1 MTAPLKAIDGNADL
15 PALMTELA
23 ARARAAARV
32 LALASPEQKNRALEA
47 MERAIRANAAAILAA
62 NAEDVAEVRAGGA
75 TSAFID
81 RLTLTQARID
91 AMADGIATVREIAD
105 PVGVVTESWQRPNG
119 MTIERVRVPLGVVAV
134 IFESRPN
141 VAADAGVLCLKSGNA
156 VILRGGSDSF
166 RSCRAIHDCL
176 VQGLRE
182 AGLPEAAIT
191 LVPTRDRAA
200 VGLLLTGLNG
210 GIDVIVPRG
219 GKSLVARVEAEAR
232 VPVFAHLEGVNH
244 VYVDHAANLEMAK
257 SIVLNAKMRRP
268 GVCGAA
274 ETLLV
279 DRAGAATSLKPL
291 VEMLIDAGCE
301 VRGDDAVQRT
311 DARVKPASDEDWDTE
326 YEDAIIAAKVVDGVD
341 EAIAHIHNH
350 GSHHTDAIVT
360 EDENDRAQISQRGR
374 FGDRAAQRIDP
385 VRRRRRIRLRRGNRH
400 RHREIPRP
408 RPGRRRATD
417 QLQISRPRHRAD
429 AAVNIAFSSE
439 VGTGSRKENASNRE
453 SRIGGSSVE
462 RSVSRVAITRPD
474 HSAPYQRHAHRP
486 ARRLVQS
493 AACRASR
500 HQPVR
505 DQAAEARPRVVAG
518 DAGQSAQGP
527 WRLARSRR
535 TRRGRA
541 PDGERS
547 AHRCQLSRIRHRN
560 AIHCRHD

>member
-1 MTAPLKAIDGNADL
+1 MTAPLKAIEATADL
-15 PALMTELA
+15 PDLMTDLA

-32 LALASPEQKNRALEA
+32 LALATPAQKKRALEA
-47 MERAIRANAAAILAA
+47 IERAIRANATTILAA

-75 TSAFID
+75 SSAFID
-81 RLTLTQARID
+81 RLTLTQGRID
-91 AMADGIATVREIAD
+91 AMADGVATVRAIKD

-210 GIDVIVPRG
+210 AIDGIVPRG

-244 VYVDHAANLEMAK
+244 VYVDHAANPEMAK

-274 ETLLV
+274 ETLLI
-279 DRAGAATSLKPL
+279 DRASTSLKPL

-311 DARVKPASDEDWDTE
+311 DPRVKPASEEDWDTE
-326 YEDAIIAAKVVDGVD
+326 YEDAIIAARVVDGVD

-360 EDENDRAQISQRGR
+360 EDEETARKFLDEVDSAIVLHNASTQFADGGEFGFGAEIGIATGKFHARG
-374 FGDRAAQRIDP
+374 P
-385 VRRRRRIRLRRGNRH
+385 VGA
-400 RHREIPRP
+400 E
-408 RPGRRRATD
+408 
-417 QLQISRPRHRAD
+417 QLTSFKYRVH
-429 AAVNIAFSSE
+429 
-439 VGTGSRKENASNRE
+439 GTGQ
-453 SRIGGSSVE
+453 
-462 RSVSRVAITRPD
+462 TRP
-474 HSAPYQRHAHRP
+474 
-486 ARRLVQS
+486 
-493 AACRASR
+493 
-500 HQPVR
+500 
-505 DQAAEARPRVVAG
+505 
-518 DAGQSAQGP
+518 
-527 WRLARSRR
+527 
-535 TRRGRA
+535 
-541 PDGERS
+541 
-547 AHRCQLSRIRHRN
+547 
-560 AIHCRHD
+560 